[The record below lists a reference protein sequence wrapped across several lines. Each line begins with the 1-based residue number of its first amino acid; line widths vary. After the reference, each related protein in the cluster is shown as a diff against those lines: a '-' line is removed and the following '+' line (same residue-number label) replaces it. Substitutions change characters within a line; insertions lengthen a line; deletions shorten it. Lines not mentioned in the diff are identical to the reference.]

1 MPEQDHGSHGDEDPG
16 DGLIVTNHNAASG
29 NVTNTSAATMTT
41 WTQAWV
47 LPTSP
52 YAYDHDLQFAKLFES
67 TGASVLLRVHRL
79 EDDGQRR
86 T

>member
-1 MPEQDHGSHGDEDPG
+1 
-16 DGLIVTNHNAASG
+16 
-29 NVTNTSAATMTT
+29 MTT